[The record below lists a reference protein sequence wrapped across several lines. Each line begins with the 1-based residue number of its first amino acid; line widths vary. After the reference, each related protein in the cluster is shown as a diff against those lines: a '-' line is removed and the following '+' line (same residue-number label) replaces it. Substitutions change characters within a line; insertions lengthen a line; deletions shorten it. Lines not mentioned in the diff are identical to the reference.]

1 MRIKVEEFE
10 LIEMTGEKSP
20 EAEIMPVEYSVEM
33 PTLVLTAGVFL
44 FFMVIL
50 IIWRN

>member
-10 LIEMTGEKSP
+10 LIEMTGESP

-44 FFMVIL
+44 FFIVIL